1 MPSSRRVRL
10 TDEAV
15 SDIAGIL
22 QYTLEQWGSDQM
34 DRYQSALDDALNAL
48 AMFPLMGRQR
58 EQLASGLRAQLVGQ
72 HVVYY
77 TIVDDEILVR
87 RMLHGRANAKEEFKN

>member
-15 SDIAGIL
+15 TDYAAIL
-22 QYTLEQWGSDQM
+22 QYTLENWGADQL
-34 DRYQSALDDALNAL
+34 DRYQVALDDALNAL
-48 AMFPLMGRQR
+48 AMFPMMGRQR
-58 EQLASGLRAQLVGQ
+58 ESLAAGLRAQPVGQ

-87 RMLHGRANAKEEFKN
+87 RILHGRANAREDLKS